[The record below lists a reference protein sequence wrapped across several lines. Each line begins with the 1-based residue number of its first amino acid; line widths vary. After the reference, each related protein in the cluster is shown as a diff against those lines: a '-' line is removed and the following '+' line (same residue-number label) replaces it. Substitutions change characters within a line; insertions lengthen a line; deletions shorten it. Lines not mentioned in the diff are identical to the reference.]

1 MRIRTFTAPTM
12 SEALRLVRQE
22 LGRDAVILGNR
33 DVAEGVE
40 VTAAIDPT
48 DDPVIDTFQVRDR
61 DLGPNVL
68 PLEVNEDE
76 DQLPE
81 EAERL
86 LRAVAFHGAPLEV
99 NERLC
104 RRAAEVNDPSL
115 TVSLAAGME
124 HVFQF
129 KPFGRPSDNALVLVG
144 PPGAGKTVVAAKYA
158 VESIL
163 SGRPLKIAT
172 TDIERPGGEMRLME
186 LAEILDNRPVRL
198 SPGRRLEWSG
208 PRIIDTEGVNPFDDS
223 DIQKL
228 RETIEINDAEP
239 VLVLPAGGDPYEYE
253 DIAYVFAELGV
264 TRLVA
269 TRIDTARRIGGILA
283 AASTGLSFAAA
294 GASPVIADGLYP
306 LTPTALARLILND
319 PDGAAELDEVRK
331 HA

>member
-1 MRIRTFTAPTM
+1 MRIRTFTARSM

-48 DDPVIDTFQVRDR
+48 DEPVSESFQIQDR

-68 PLEVNEDE
+68 PLEVNDDE

-99 NERLC
+99 NEKLC
-104 RRAAEVNDPSL
+104 RRAAQVNDPSL
-115 TVSLAAGME
+115 MVSLAAGVE
-124 HVFQF
+124 DVFRF
-129 KPFGRPSDNALVLVG
+129 MPFGRPSDNALVLVG

-158 VESIL
+158 VESVL

-198 SPGRRLEWSG
+198 TPGRRLEWSG

-319 PDGAAELDEVRK
+319 PDGAAELDEDRK

>member
-1 MRIRTFTAPTM
+1 MRIRTFTARSM

-40 VTAAIDPT
+40 VTAAIDPSDAPVT
-48 DDPVIDTFQVRDR
+48 DSFQVQDR

-68 PLEVNEDE
+68 PLEVNDDE

-99 NERLC
+99 NEKLC
-104 RRAAEVNDPSL
+104 RRAAQVNDPSL
-115 TVSLAAGME
+115 MVSLAAGVE
-124 HVFQF
+124 DVFRF
-129 KPFGRPSDNALVLVG
+129 MPFGRPSDNALVLVG

-158 VESIL
+158 VESVL

-198 SPGRRLEWSG
+198 TPGRRLEWSG

-283 AASTGLSFAAA
+283 AASTGLNFAAA

-319 PDGAAELDEVRK
+319 PDGAAELDEDRK